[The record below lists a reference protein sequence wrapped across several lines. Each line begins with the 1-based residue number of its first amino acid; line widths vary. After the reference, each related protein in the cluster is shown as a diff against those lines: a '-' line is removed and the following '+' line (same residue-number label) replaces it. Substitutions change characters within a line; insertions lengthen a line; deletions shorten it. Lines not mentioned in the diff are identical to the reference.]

1 MSTGVVVLLVIAVLV
16 LVGIA
21 VATMIEVVQEYE
33 RGVIFR
39 LGRVL
44 GRPKGPGL
52 ILILPF
58 GIDRMRKVTLQVVAM
73 NVPPQDVITK
83 DNVTM
88 RVDAVVYS
96 RIVDPV
102 RAVVEVQNYLF
113 ATSQSAQTNLRA
125 ILGKYEL
132 DTLLAERERINR
144 ELRQIIA
151 RITHDWGV
159 EVQSVEVKDV
169 DLPDDL
175 RRAMAR
181 EAEADREARA
191 LLIKSDAELRASR
204 VLSEAAAVMAQHP
217 QAMQLRFLQTVAE
230 VATEQNST
238 LVMPVPVDLLSLFGR
253 GGGGGADPGRPA
265 IPSPPAPSGP
275 GDRPTPQGPPGPDD
289 ERRQGDGNGRPG

>member
-1 MSTGVVVLLVIAVLV
+1 VVVVLVV
-16 LVGIA
+16 VGIA
-21 VATMIEVVQEYE
+21 IATMIEVVQEYE

-58 GIDRMRKVTLQVVAM
+58 NIDRMRKVSLQVVAM

-113 ATSQSAQTNLRA
+113 ATSQTAQTNLRA
-125 ILGKYEL
+125 MLGKYDL
-132 DTLLAERERINR
+132 DTLLAERERVNR

-151 RITHDWGV
+151 RVTHDWGV

-169 DLPDDL
+169 DLPDEL

-191 LLIKSDAELRASR
+191 LLINSDAELRVSR

-230 VATEQNST
+230 VATERNST
-238 LVMPVPVDLLSLFGR
+238 LVMPVPVDLLSLFAR
-253 GGGGGADPGRPA
+253 GGGGAGPDGRPA
-265 IPSPPAPSGP
+265 IPSPPAPSGA
-275 GDRPTPQGPPGPDD
+275 GEQQAPPASPRADD
-289 ERRQGDGNGRPG
+289 ERRPGEGNGRPG

>member
-58 GIDRMRKVTLQVVAM
+58 GVDRMRKVTLQVVAM

-96 RIVDPV
+96 RVVDPV

-125 ILGKYEL
+125 ILGKYDL

-151 RITHDWGV
+151 RVTHDWGV

-169 DLPDDL
+169 DLPDEL
-175 RRAMAR
+175 RRAIAR
-181 EAEADREARA
+181 EAEAEREARA
-191 LLIKSDAELRASR
+191 LLINSDAELRVSR
-204 VLSEAAAVMAQHP
+204 VLSEAAAVMSQHP
-217 QAMQLRFLQTVAE
+217 QAMQLRFLQTVSE
-230 VATEQNST
+230 VATERNST
-238 LVMPVPVDLLSLFGR
+238 LVMPVPLDLLSLFGR
-253 GGGGGADPGRPA
+253 GGGGGAGPDGRPA
-265 IPSPPAPSGP
+265 IPSPPAPSGA
-275 GDRPTPQGPPGPDD
+275 GDRPAP
-289 ERRQGDGNGRPG
+289 

>member
-1 MSTGVVVLLVIAVLV
+1 MSTGVVVLLVVVVLV
-16 LVGIA
+16 VVGIA
-21 VATMIEVVQEYE
+21 IATMIEVVQEYE

-58 GIDRMRKVTLQVVAM
+58 NIDRMRKVSLQVVAM

-113 ATSQSAQTNLRA
+113 ATSQTAQTNLRA
-125 ILGKYEL
+125 MLGKYDL

-151 RITHDWGV
+151 RVTHDWGV

-169 DLPDDL
+169 DLPDEL

-191 LLIKSDAELRASR
+191 LLINSDAELRVSR

-230 VATEQNST
+230 VATERNST
-238 LVMPVPVDLLSLFGR
+238 LVMPVPVDLLSLFAR
-253 GGGGGADPGRPA
+253 GGGGAGPDGRPA
-265 IPSPPAPSGP
+265 IPSPHAPSGA
-275 GDRPTPQGPPGPDD
+275 GEQQAPPASPRADD
-289 ERRQGDGNGRPG
+289 ERRPGEGNGRPG